1 MNSQQIDDRLR
12 SMLNS
17 LPFFSRLGTCL
28 TIRLTDYAA
37 QLCGCRS
44 TRQMDDSKVKEIDEQ
59 YYELLAILQDHIC
72 NAIEYISKEH
82 SYKENIYLLDDDSFE
97 NLIEDILFE
106 MIIYDCSFIF
116 IERLFN

>member
-37 QLCGCRS
+37 QLCGYRS
-44 TRQMDDSKVKEIDEQ
+44 TRHMDDSKV
-59 YYELLAILQDHIC
+59 
-72 NAIEYISKEH
+72 
-82 SYKENIYLLDDDSFE
+82 
-97 NLIEDILFE
+97 
-106 MIIYDCSFIF
+106 
-116 IERLFN
+116 